1 MMIFQSTLKRNYA
14 KTCFV
19 KIPVVTQINPGEL
32 PALNPN
38 QDLLNLSI
46 LSINENLTKR
56 RKKKKEKKNLIQNK
70 IPLRLL
76 NL

>member
-1 MMIFQSTLKRNYA
+1 MQ
-14 KTCFV
+14 KTSFV

-32 PALNPN
+32 SALNSN

-56 RKKKKEKKNLIQNK
+56 GKEKKKKKKLDTK
-70 IPLRLL
+70 
-76 NL
+76 